1 MAEDL
6 RFESAFL
13 QQRVSCEL
21 AFSSG
26 HDLVSL
32 SRCRAAAADEQ
43 EPTSRAPVSHD
54 QQGSNAMSRGFP
66 SMTALLGLLA
76 VAGYQ
81 HRDNIAEMLG
91 SIGQSTSGGAGPS
104 GVGGLLGQLSRDHC
118 RGKSYSRGCPANF
131 PTRSINT
138 RRTAGS
144 RWKRTVRV
152 PTPIETPPGRS
163 RPNLDRKGV
172 LLRRRAPAA
181 SNEPPNH

>member
-6 RFESAFL
+6 RFGSAFL
-13 QQRVSCEL
+13 QQPVSCEP

-81 HRDNIAEMLG
+81 HRDKIAEMLG
-91 SIGQSTSGGAGPS
+91 SIGQSTSGGAGPN
-104 GVGGLLGQLSRDHC
+104 GIGGLLGQLSRGLGGASAGGLLSGGIGELLESFKQSGD
-118 RGKSYSRGCPANF
+118 GETVESWVGTG
-131 PTRSINT
+131 PTNQSPRLSSNRRSAQ
-138 RRTAGS
+138 RC
-144 RWKRTVRV
+144 
-152 PTPIETPPGRS
+152 
-163 RPNLDRKGV
+163 
-172 LLRRRAPAA
+172 
-181 SNEPPNH
+181 